1 MIKSSSLLL
10 LFFALSCSSPN
21 APDSILLNGKVW
33 TGISDT
39 DFQEAIAIKGN
50 QIISV
55 GKSSDLKKTVDSKIA
70 GINNS
75 TTYDGFGELVKDKNG
90 ELTGVLC
97 TMPRDRFCASNI
109 GTFTCRTNP
118 RDTKASQRANHFD

>member
-50 QIISV
+50 QTIAV
-55 GKSSDLKKTVDSKIA
+55 GKSSDLKKTPDSKIA
-70 GINNS
+70 GIKNS

-90 ELTGVLC
+90 ELTGVLRENAMNVVSKFV
-97 TMPRDRFCASNI
+97 TEVAPLEKLYPFRNYICAS
-109 GTFTCRTNP
+109 
-118 RDTKASQRANHFD
+118 SM